1 MVKLATFTW
10 YVLYPRPCALPRE
23 VAERLKD
30 WLDFPGCYYLV
41 VMRDAVEM
49 QRNGVA
55 CTRRDVEFYRIRG
68 RAISENITH
77 TLKSYTTQTNRWYAQ
92 KLALYQQWFSHL
104 SLKWKSLSHVW
115 LFATPWTVCPW
126 NSPGQNTGVGTL
138 SLLQQIFPTQGLNP
152 GLLQCKQIL
161 YQLSHKWV
169 C

>member
-1 MVKLATFTW
+1 MVKLAKFTW

-104 SLKWKSLSHVW
+104 SLK
-115 LFATPWTVCPW
+115 
-126 NSPGQNTGVGTL
+126 
-138 SLLQQIFPTQGLNP
+138 
-152 GLLQCKQIL
+152 
-161 YQLSHKWV
+161 
-169 C
+169 